1 MTAEQKIIRV
11 KVGLLQLAKQL
22 GNVSQACKM
31 MGYSRDSFYRFK
43 ELYDKGGELALQ
55 TISRKKPLL
64 KNRFRIPSE
73 RATSNSSSSGITKG
87 GSTQVTPVGPN
98 EMRPAVRALIDILHH
113 KPKNYGINRSNWTQ
127 ASLAEAFGKV
137 YGRRPARGTVGSL
150 LREAGLSWKKSRKVL
165 TSPDPRYREKV
176 DLLLQ
181 TLRSLTD
188 NEDLFFIDE
197 LGPLQVK
204 RYGGRCYEP
213 KGQTPTHP
221 QTQKSK
227 GSITLY
233 GALSAITNQMTWF
246 YGTTKDSAGII
257 DLAEIL
263 FNQNRKRS
271 KIYLTWDAASW
282 HGSNALL
289 DWVDEFNGSN
299 LVGTRGPSIEFV
311 PLPSSAQFLNVVEA
325 VFSGMKRAVIHN
337 SDYQSANEMKA
348 AISTHFSE
356 RNQFFANNPKRAGNK
371 IWEIDFFKDH
381 NRIWS
386 GNYRQ
391 W

>member
-1 MTAEQKIIRV
+1 MTTEQKIIRV

-73 RATSNSSSSGITKG
+73 GAASNSSSSGVTKG

-98 EMRPAVRALIDILHH
+98 EMRPAARALIEILHH

-221 QTQKSK
+221 QSQKSK

-233 GALSAITNQMTWF
+233 GALSVITNQMTWF
-246 YGTTKDSAGII
+246 YGTRKDSAGII

-282 HGSNALL
+282 HGSDALV

-356 RNQFFANNPKRAGNK
+356 RNQFFTNNPKRAGNK
-371 IWEIDFFKDH
+371 IWEIDFFQDH
-381 NRIWS
+381 DRIWS

>member
-1 MTAEQKIIRV
+1 MTAEQKIIRA
-11 KVGLLQLAKQL
+11 KVGLLELAKQL

-43 ELYDKGGELALQ
+43 ELYDGELALQ

-64 KNRFRIPSE
+64 KNRFRIPGE
-73 RATSNSSSSGITKG
+73 EAASNSSPSGVTKCSSTP
-87 GSTQVTPVGPN
+87 VTPVGPN
-98 EMRPAVRALIDILHH
+98 EMRPAARALIEILHH

-137 YGRRPARGTVGSL
+137 YGRRPAKGTVGSL

-181 TLRSLTD
+181 TLRSLTV

-221 QTQKSK
+221 QSQKSK

-257 DLAEIL
+257 DLVEIL
-263 FNQNRKRS
+263 FNQNRTRS

-282 HGSNALL
+282 HGSDALL
-289 DWVDEFNGSN
+289 DWVDELNGSN
-299 LVGTRGPSIEFV
+299 LIGTRGPSIEFV

-337 SDYQSANEMKA
+337 SDYQSADEMKA
-348 AISTHFSE
+348 AISTHFSD
-356 RNQFFANNPKRAGNK
+356 RNQFFINEPKRAGNK
-371 IWEIDFFKDH
+371 IWEIDFFQGH
-381 NRIWS
+381 NRIRP